1 MVKEIKASQC
11 GIEFD
16 NAALSHHDI
25 STSPD
30 INEPDPNGYAVQVRL
45 EAIQPIHNSLL
56 PKK

>member
-16 NAALSHHDI
+16 NTALSHHDI

-30 INEPDPNGYAVQVRL
+30 ANEPDPDGYAVQVRS
-45 EAIQPIHNSLL
+45 EVIWPIHDSLL